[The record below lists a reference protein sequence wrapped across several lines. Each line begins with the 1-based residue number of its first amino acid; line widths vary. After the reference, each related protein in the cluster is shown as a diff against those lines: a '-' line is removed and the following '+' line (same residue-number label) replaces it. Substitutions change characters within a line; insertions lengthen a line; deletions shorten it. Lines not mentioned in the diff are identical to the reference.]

1 MAAKLVRPPAEVVT
15 QAHQAMTRY
24 NYTPES
30 LAAKLQVATE
40 TVTQF
45 LAGEPV
51 ETTLA
56 TQFCRVLQLGPKP
69 KAGDAP
75 NSSAVP
81 PQPPTV
87 LPQSAA
93 PEPPP
98 QPPTV
103 LPEPEVLEVPPLA
116 RSEEV
121 DRWCAQ
127 LLPVFTPLCDGV
139 RLPDAPRPFSLLAIA
154 LEPLL
159 YEDPPSQQ
167 RLEIVDLLEA
177 CHPENLTPF
186 HAEGSLSVSELPPRL
201 ARQALAHHPRAIAIG
216 CLGTGKT
223 SLLRWITYQC
233 LTGQWL
239 PQCLPIYL
247 SLVDWLDAPGQPDLL
262 TYLAHTLPRLG
273 VTIDAPTCER
283 LGHAGHLLLAL
294 DGLDEVAP
302 DAVPRLLQE
311 LNYFGARFPHC
322 HLVVASRPVPY
333 TNQLRSFVELEL
345 APWEKPQIQAFVQ
358 RWFEVYGGGAV
369 ESEAFGELLKRD
381 RCIAEMSALP
391 LLLTLMCSTYH
402 KRSRLFAIDMLREGF
417 DLLLER
423 WEASKGDRRSYHRL
437 SDLPA
442 TQKKDVLGRLAIH
455 ALESQT
461 FFFEEVQLEVFWHG
475 LLRGPEGL
483 EYQLLAGSHLLGS
496 FHVQHGLLRL
506 RAKGIYS
513 YSHLCFQEYAAA
525 KHIAL
530 HSATEGYQ
538 KLFHHL
544 GNLSWRN
551 VFVYLT
557 NMLGDPDRF
566 LHAMKEAVDG
576 LIQDDRHLRQYV
588 AWAGEQGQTLRQVYK
603 PTAITAMYLDID
615 FEKAR
620 LLDRARAVEIAH
632 ERALERARQRS
643 LGEDDGMDTQIDIG
657 NAMRRAVDFDLAKDF
672 FRRRICNLAR
682 LMEAKLDSRLTW
694 LGVQAPHPER
704 EKQKFIQWW
713 EQRGEEW
720 AKRLREAIVQP
731 RKTIK
736 DWEFTK
742 PQLEALRRYHDA
754 NAQLVECLNSCRRL
768 QAETRYAIESTLL
781 VPPLPKTESAKIKR

>member
-1 MAAKLVRPPAEVVT
+1 MAAKLVKPPAEVVT
-15 QAHQAMTRY
+15 QAQQAMGRY

-30 LAAKLQVATE
+30 LAAKLQVSTE
-40 TVTQF
+40 TVHRF

-51 ETTLA
+51 ETTVA

-69 KAGDAP
+69 KTVDGHANAATSP
-75 NSSAVP
+75 PAP
-81 PQPPTV
+81 PQPEAPA
-87 LPQSAA
+87 LPQL
-93 PEPPP
+93 
-98 QPPTV
+98 T
-103 LPEPEVLEVPPLA
+103 

-121 DRWCAQ
+121 DRWCTQ
-127 LLPVFTPLCDGV
+127 LLPVLTPLCDAM
-139 RLPDAPRPFSLLAIA
+139 RLPDVPQPFSLLAIA

-167 RLEIVDLLEA
+167 RLEVVDLVEA

-186 HAEGSLSVSELPPRL
+186 HAEGSLGISEFPPRL
-201 ARQALAHHPRAIAIG
+201 ARQALAHHPRAIVVG

-223 SLLRWITYQC
+223 SLLRWITHQC

-239 PQCLPIYL
+239 PQCLPIYI
-247 SLVDWLDAPGQPDLL
+247 SLVDWLDEPNRPDLP
-262 TYLAHTLPRLG
+262 TYLDRTLQRMG
-273 VTIDAPTCER
+273 VTLDAPTWER
-283 LGHAGHLLLAL
+283 LGAAGHLFLAL

-302 DAVPRLLQE
+302 ESIPYLLQE
-311 LNYFGARFPHC
+311 LNRFGDRFPRC
-322 HLVVASRPVPY
+322 HMVVASRPVPY
-333 TNQLRSFVELEL
+333 TSQLRSFVELEL

-358 RWFEVYGGGAV
+358 RWFEVYGNGAV
-369 ESEAFGELLKRD
+369 ESQAFGELLKRD

-391 LLLTLMCSTYH
+391 LLLTLMCTAYS
-402 KRSRLFAIDMLREGF
+402 KRSRLFALDMLREGF

-437 SDLPA
+437 SNLPGVH
-442 TQKKDVLGRLAIH
+442 KKDILGRLAIC
-455 ALESQT
+455 ALEHKT
-461 FFFEEVQLEVFWHG
+461 FFFEEAQLEGFWYG
-475 LLRGPEGL
+475 LLQEPDAL
-483 EYQLLAGSHLLGS
+483 EYQLLAGAHLLPS
-496 FHVQHGLLRL
+496 FYVQHGLLRL

-525 KHIAL
+525 KHLAL
-530 HSATEGYQ
+530 HSPTQGYQ
-538 KLFHHL
+538 KLFQHL
-544 GNLSWRN
+544 GDLSWRN

-557 NMLGDPDRF
+557 NMLGNPDRF
-566 LHAMKEAVDG
+566 LLAMKEAVDA

-588 AWAGEQGQTLRQVYK
+588 AWAGQQGQTLKQVYK
-603 PTAITAMYLDID
+603 PIAITAMYLDID

-620 LLDRARAVEIAH
+620 LLDRARAIEIAH
-632 ERALERARQRS
+632 ERALERARQRA
-643 LGEDDGMDTQIDIG
+643 LGHDDGMDTQIDIG
-657 NAMRRAVDFDLAKDF
+657 NAMRRAVDFDLAKEF

-682 LMEAKLDSRLTW
+682 LLEAKLDSRLTW

-704 EKQKFIQWW
+704 DKPKFLQWW

-720 AKRLREAIVQP
+720 ARLLREAIVQP

-742 PQLEALRRYHDA
+742 SQIETLRRYHDA

-781 VPPLPKTESAKIKR
+781 VPPPAKPEPAKIESAQTHR

>member
-1 MAAKLVRPPAEVVT
+1 MAAKLVKPPPEVVT
-15 QAHQAMTRY
+15 QARHAMSRY
-24 NYTPES
+24 HYTPES
-30 LAAKLQVATE
+30 LAAKLHVSTE

-51 ETTLA
+51 ETTVA
-56 TQFCRVLQLGPKP
+56 AQFCRVLQLGPKP
-69 KAGDAP
+69 KTGDVAP
-75 NSSAVP
+75 QAPKELPQPEPPAQSPTAVVSPPEPPAVP
-81 PQPPTV
+81 P
-87 LPQSAA
+87 LS
-93 PEPPP
+93 
-98 QPPTV
+98 
-103 LPEPEVLEVPPLA
+103 

-121 DRWCAQ
+121 ERWCSQ

-139 RLPDAPRPFSLLAIA
+139 RLPDSPRPFSLLAIA

-167 RLEIVDLLEA
+167 RLEITDLLEA

-186 HAEGSLSVSELPPRL
+186 HADGSLSISELPPRL
-201 ARQALAHHPRAIAIG
+201 ARLALAHHPRAIVSG

-223 SLLRWITYQC
+223 SLLRWLTYQC

-239 PQCLPIYL
+239 PQCLPVYI

-262 TYLAHTLPRLG
+262 TYLERTLQWAG
-273 VTIDAPTCER
+273 VSLDRPTWER
-283 LGHAGHLLLAL
+283 LGHAGHLFLAL

-302 DAVPRLLQE
+302 DAIPRLLRE
-311 LNYFGARFPHC
+311 LNGFGDRFPRC
-322 HLVVASRPVPY
+322 HMVVAGRPVPY
-333 TNQLRSFVELEL
+333 ACQLRAFVELEL
-345 APWEKPQIQAFVQ
+345 APWEKPQIQSFVQ
-358 RWFEVYGGGAV
+358 RWFEVYGSGTA

-381 RCIAEMSALP
+381 RCIAEMSSLP
-391 LLLTLMCSTYH
+391 LLLTLICASYGR
-402 KRSRLFAIDMLREGF
+402 RSRLFTFDMLREGF

-437 SDLPA
+437 SGLS
-442 TQKKDVLGRLAIH
+442 TTHKKDVLGQLAIC
-455 ALESQT
+455 ALEHKV
-461 FFFEEVQLEVFWHG
+461 FFFEEAQLEIFWHG
-475 LLRGPEGL
+475 LMGTAEGL
-483 EYQLLAGSHLLGS
+483 EYSLLAGSHLLSS

-513 YSHLCFQEYAAA
+513 YSHLCFEEYAAA

-530 HSATEGYQ
+530 HSRTKGYQ
-538 KLFHHL
+538 KLFQHL
-544 GNLSWRN
+544 GNLAWRN

-557 NMLGDPDRF
+557 NMLGEPDRF
-566 LHAMKEAVDG
+566 LLVMKEAVDA

-588 AWAGEQGQTLRQVYK
+588 DWAGQQGQTLKQVYK
-603 PTAITAMYLDID
+603 PVAITAMYLDID

-620 LLDRARAVEIAH
+620 LLDRARAIEIAH
-632 ERALERARQRS
+632 EGALDRARQRA
-643 LGEDDGMDTQIDIG
+643 LGNDDGMDTQIDIG

-682 LMEAKLDSRLTW
+682 LLEAKLDSRLTW

-704 EKQKFIQWW
+704 DKQKFLKWW
-713 EQRGEEW
+713 EQKGEEW
-720 AKRLREAIVQP
+720 AKLLREAIVQP

-742 PQLEALRRYHDA
+742 PQLETLRRYHDA

-781 VPPLPKTESAKIKR
+781 VPPPPKTETATTQR

>member
-1 MAAKLVRPPAEVVT
+1 MAAKLVKPPVEVVT
-15 QAHQAMTRY
+15 QAQQAMGRY

-30 LAAKLQVATE
+30 LAAKLQVSTE
-40 TVTQF
+40 TVNRF

-69 KAGDAP
+69 KTVDALP
-75 NSSAVP
+75 DAAAPS
-81 PQPPTV
+81 PTV
-87 LPQSAA
+87 LPQPESQPPTAVLPQPEA

-98 QPPTV
+98 
-103 LPEPEVLEVPPLA
+103 LS

-121 DRWCAQ
+121 DRWCSQ
-127 LLPVFTPLCDGV
+127 LLPVFTPLCDVV
-139 RLPDAPRPFSLLAIA
+139 RLPDAPQPFSLLAIA

-167 RLEIVDLLEA
+167 RLEIVDLVEA

-201 ARQALAHHPRAIAIG
+201 ARQALAHHPRAIVVG

-223 SLLRWITYQC
+223 SLLRWITHQC

-247 SLVDWLDAPGQPDLL
+247 SLVDWLDAPDQPDLL
-262 TYLAHTLPRLG
+262 TYLARTLQRAG
-273 VTIDAPTCER
+273 VPLDAPTWER
-283 LGHAGHLLLAL
+283 LGHAGHLFLAL

-302 DAVPRLLQE
+302 DAIPRLLHE
-311 LNYFGARFPHC
+311 LNHFGARFPRC
-322 HLVVASRPVPY
+322 HLLVASRPVPY
-333 TNQLRSFVELEL
+333 TSQLRSFVELEL
-345 APWEKPQIQAFVQ
+345 SSWEKPQIQTFVR
-358 RWFEVYGGGAV
+358 RWFEVYGNGAV
-369 ESEAFGELLKRD
+369 ESEAFCELLKRD
-381 RCIAEMSALP
+381 RCIAEMSVLP
-391 LLLTLMCSTYH
+391 LLLTLMCTTYS
-402 KRSRLFAIDMLREGF
+402 KRSRLFALDMLREGF

-437 SDLPA
+437 STLP
-442 TQKKDVLGRLAIH
+442 TLYKKDILGRLAIC
-455 ALESQT
+455 ALEHKT
-461 FFFEEVQLEVFWHG
+461 FFFEEAQLEVFWYG
-475 LLRGPEGL
+475 LQQGPDAL
-483 EYQLLAGSHLLGS
+483 EYQLLAGAHLLPS
-496 FHVQHGLLRL
+496 FYVQHGLLRL

-525 KHIAL
+525 KHLAL
-530 HSATEGYQ
+530 HSTTEGYQ
-538 KLFHHL
+538 KLFQHL

-557 NMLGDPDRF
+557 NMLGNPDRF
-566 LHAMKEAVDG
+566 LRAMKEAVDA
-576 LIQDDRHLRQYV
+576 LIQDDRQLRQYV
-588 AWAGEQGQTLRQVYK
+588 AWAGEQGQTLKQVYK
-603 PTAITAMYLDID
+603 PIAITAMYLDID

-632 ERALERARQRS
+632 ERALERARQRA
-643 LGEDDGMDTQIDIG
+643 LGHDDGMDTQIDLG
-657 NAMRRAVDFDLAKDF
+657 NAMRRAVDFDLAQDF

-682 LMEAKLDSRLTW
+682 LLEAKLDSRLTW
-694 LGVQAPHPER
+694 LGVQAPRPER
-704 EKQKFIQWW
+704 EKQKFVKWW

-720 AKRLREAIVQP
+720 AKLLREAIVQP

-736 DWEFTK
+736 DWEFSES
-742 PQLEALRRYHDA
+742 QLETLRRYHDA

-781 VPPLPKTESAKIKR
+781 VPPPLKMETTKIKR